1 MAILDDARMA
11 LRVTSLAYD
20 NEITRLINAAKGDLG
35 IAGVVLPSTMDDLC
49 ETAILTYVRM
59 HFGSPADYDKL
70 KASYDEQKA
79 QLQMATGYTEWV
91 EEDEEDGESDAEA

>member
-11 LRVTSLAYD
+11 LRVTSTAYND
-20 NEITRLINAAKGDLG
+20 EITRLINAAKGDLG
-35 IAGVVLPSTMDDLC
+35 IAGVVLPATLDELS

-59 HFGSPADYDKL
+59 HFGSPADYDKM

-79 QLQMATGYTEWV
+79 QLQMSTGYTDWGN
-91 EEDEEDGESDAEA
+91 EEDGESDAEA

>member
-1 MAILDDARMA
+1 MALIDDARMA
-11 LRVTSLAYD
+11 LRITSTAYD

-35 IAGVVLPSTMDDLC
+35 IAGVVLPTTIDELC
-49 ETAILTYVRM
+49 ETAVLTYVRM

-79 QLQMATGYTEWV
+79 QLQMATGYTDWGN
-91 EEDEEDGESDAEA
+91 EEDGDPDDET